1 MSEHNGS
8 TGFPP
13 QAVARNVSEFAR
25 NVITLAELQ
34 SELLKVD
41 AQESLKKL
49 IAPVVLLVTTVVIIL
64 GCVPVLL
71 TALAL
76 GLAEAGL
83 ADWLAFLVA
92 AGIGLAL
99 AAMTG
104 LVGWQRLRK
113 LPAILGRSKQEFS
126 CNVAWV
132 KEALTNT
139 PRLHT
144 PRPSG
149 KPKSHFTP

>member
-8 TGFPP
+8 SGFPP
-13 QAVARNVSEFAR
+13 QAVVRNVSEFAR

-34 SELLKVD
+34 TELLKVD

-49 IAPVVLLVTTVVIIL
+49 IAPIVLLATTMLIIL

-76 GLAEAGL
+76 GLAAAGL
-83 ADWLAFLVA
+83 ADWQAFLAA

-99 AAMTG
+99 AAITG

-113 LPAILGRSKQEFS
+113 LPAILNRSKQEFS
-126 CNVAWV
+126 SNVAWV
-132 KEALTNT
+132 KGALSNT
-139 PRLHT
+139 PR
-144 PRPSG
+144 P
-149 KPKSHFTP
+149 